1 MNAPW
6 KAGTAGT
13 RDPFMAFLCD
23 ESTLDVTRAVCSEMG
38 WPEEKA
44 NKGGLR
50 NAIQSLSVAASP
62 QILLVDLSESG
73 DPINDINSLAE
84 VCEPGTVVIA
94 MGQVNDVRLYRDLI
108 ISGLQDYLLKPI
120 NPVMLRDA
128 INNAQTSLNNARQE
142 ENGSDRP
149 HVSTAIVGT
158 RGGSGASTLATSLAW
173 VLSEQMSLSTGLLD
187 LDVHFGTGALTL
199 DLEPGR
205 GLVDAIDNPSRID
218 GLFIERALIKANDNL
233 SILSAEASMS
243 APVMSDGSAFF
254 QLQEEFR
261 SAFDNSIIDAPRNML
276 IDYPHLA
283 HDLNVVILNTELT
296 LAAARDAIRILAWLG
311 SNAMQAKIIVV
322 ANKVN
327 ASNNEITRKE
337 FESSIDR
344 AIDFIIPS
352 DPKAAT
358 QAAKLGQTLIAAS
371 PNSKASNIIV
381 KIAEAILGSVEVD
394 DETSGDK
401 GGKSSM
407 MAKFGGFKSILSKSD
422 KSK

>member
-381 KIAEAILGSVEVD
+381 KIAETILGSVEVD

>member
-327 ASNNEITRKE
+327 ASYNEITRKE

-381 KIAEAILGSVEVD
+381 KIAETILGSVEVD

-407 MAKFGGFKSILSKSD
+407 MSKLGGFKSILSKSD

>member
-6 KAGTAGT
+6 KAGQAGN

-23 ESTLDVTRAVCSEMG
+23 DTTLDITRAVCSEMG
-38 WPEEKA
+38 WAEEKA

-108 ISGLQDYLLKPI
+108 ISGLQDYLLKPL
-120 NPVMLRDA
+120 NPDTLRDA
-128 INNAQTSLNNARQE
+128 ISNAQISLTNAKQE
-142 ENGSDRP
+142 ENGSERP
-149 HVSTAIVGT
+149 HVATAVVGT
-158 RGGSGASTLATSLAW
+158 RGGTGASTLATSLAW
-173 VLSEQMSLSTGLLD
+173 ALSEKMGLSTGFLD

-205 GLVDAIDNPSRID
+205 GLIDAIDNPSRID

-233 SILSAEASMS
+233 SILSAEAPMN
-243 APVMSDGSAFF
+243 ARIMTDGSAFF

-261 SAFDNSIIDAPRNML
+261 SAFDNSILDVPRNML

-283 HDLNVVILNTELT
+283 HDLNIVIINTELT
-296 LAAARDAIRILAWLG
+296 LAAARDTIRIIAWLNA
-311 SNAMQAKIIVV
+311 NAMQAKIMIV
-322 ANKVN
+322 ANKVSS
-327 ASNNEITRKE
+327 SNNEISRKE
-337 FESSIDR
+337 FESSIDKQ
-344 AIDFIIPS
+344 IDFMIPA
-352 DPKAAT
+352 DFKAAT
-358 QAAKLGQTLIAAS
+358 QASKLGQTLLAAA
-371 PNSKASNIIV
+371 PNSKASAMV
-381 KIAEAILGSVEVD
+381 MKIADTILGSAVVEAD
-394 DETSGDK
+394 DGEDTAVK
-401 GGKSSM
+401 KSM
-407 MAKFGGFKSILSKSD
+407 MAKLSGFKSILTK
-422 KSK
+422 KEKA